1 MTCAYLHRINGRFN
15 FFGPGPGHR
24 GHPARGNGGHQGHG
38 MAEIAAPLAKKK
50 HPADE
55 DEINMYKH
63 KKIT

>member
-1 MTCAYLHRINGRFN
+1 
-15 FFGPGPGHR
+15 
-24 GHPARGNGGHQGHG
+24 